1 MLFYDGHAHKLEQVR
16 FHIPGEK
23 EGREKYLEPWYFTS
37 SDDRLDLTF
46 VPILDRKAYTSAGSF
61 SVTSIRCSA
70 IFDGTAVLDDG
81 RKLEI
86 RRMLGFAEK
95 VRNKW

>member
-46 VPILDRKAYTSAGSF
+46 VPILDRKAYTSAGIILSDQHQVF
-61 SVTSIRCSA
+61 GY
-70 IFDGTAVLDDG
+70 FDGTAVLDDG